1 MRFFA
6 TLHVAWRALLRNK
19 MRSIL
24 TMLGMIIGV
33 GAVIITV
40 SLGNGAKAQME
51 AQIASLGQNVVLVF
65 NWSINRG
72 GARSGFGSAGTLTVD
87 DAAALAREIPEIVS
101 ISPERRYNAQIAA
114 GDLNWSTSIVGESET
129 YLDIRQ
135 WPLSQGSMFTE
146 QDVRG
151 AGKVAIIGQ
160 TIATQL
166 FPDGDAVGQ
175 VMRIKNV
182 PFIVDGVLTP
192 KGLSVQGQDQ
202 DDVVIVPYTSLMK
215 RLQGVTT
222 LSGVTLETVN
232 SAALTTVQDQVIDIL
247 RQRHRTTPLTDDF
260 IVRNQ
265 QEIADVQNS
274 QSQTMRAL
282 LAGVALVSLL
292 VGGIG
297 IMNIML
303 VSVTERT
310 REIGIRM
317 AVGAH
322 GRDILMQFL
331 TEAVALSVLGGALG
345 ISAGIGGSRLLTYF
359 EYWPTLIPTFW
370 IVVSFIVSAVVG
382 VFFGFYP
389 AWKASQ
395 LDPIDALRY
404 E

>member
-1 MRFFA
+1 MKLLVTFRLA
-6 TLHVAWRALLRNK
+6 ARALRRNK
-19 MRSIL
+19 MRTIL

-33 GAVIITV
+33 GAVIVTV
-40 SLGNGAKAQME
+40 SLGNGAKAQVE

-65 NWSINRG
+65 NGSFIRG
-72 GARSGFGSAGTLTVD
+72 GVRSGFGGAGTLTVD
-87 DAAALAREIPEIVS
+87 DAAALQREIPEIIT

-114 GDLNWSTSIVGESET
+114 GDLNWSTSIIGESET

-135 WPLSQGSMFTE
+135 WPLSQGAMFTE
-146 QDVRG
+146 QDVHG
-151 AGKVAIIGQ
+151 ANKVAIIGQ
-160 TIATQL
+160 TVATQL

-175 VMRIKNV
+175 AMRIKNV
-182 PFIVDGVLTP
+182 PFIVVGVLSP

-202 DDVVIVPYTSLMK
+202 DDVVVLPFTSLMK

-222 LSGVTLETVN
+222 LSGVTVQAV
-232 SAALTTVQDQVIDIL
+232 SAAALSTVQDQIIAIL
-247 RQRHRTTPLTDDF
+247 RQRHRTNPLTDDF
-260 IVRNQ
+260 IVRT
-265 QEIADVQNS
+265 QEEITAAANNT
-274 QSQTMRAL
+274 SQTMRIL
-282 LAGVALVSLL
+282 LVAVAIVSLV

-322 GRDILMQFL
+322 GRDILTQFL
-331 TEAVALSVLGGALG
+331 TEAVTLSMLGGVLGITLG
-345 ISAGIGGSRLLTYF
+345 VVGSWLLTHF
-359 EYWPTLIPTFW
+359 GQWPTLIPSFW

>member
-1 MRFFA
+1 
-6 TLHVAWRALLRNK
+6 
-19 MRSIL
+19 
-24 TMLGMIIGV
+24 MLGMIIGV
-33 GAVIITV
+33 GAVIVTV
-40 SLGNGAKAQME
+40 SLGNGAKAQVE

-65 NWSINRG
+65 NGSFNRG
-72 GARSGFGSAGTLTVD
+72 GVRSGFGGAGTLTVD
-87 DAAALAREIPEIVS
+87 DAAALAREIPEIIT

-114 GDLNWSTSIVGESET
+114 GDLNWSTSVIGESET

-135 WPLSQGSMFTE
+135 WPLSQGAMFTE
-146 QDVRG
+146 QDVHG
-151 AGKVAIIGQ
+151 ANKVAIIGQ
-160 TIATQL
+160 TVATQL

-175 VMRIKNV
+175 AMRIKNV
-182 PFIVDGVLTP
+182 PFIVVGVLSP

-202 DDVVIVPYTSLMK
+202 DDVVVLPYTSLMK

-222 LSGVTLETVN
+222 LSGVTVQAVN
-232 SAALTTVQDQVIDIL
+232 AAALSTVQQQIMDIL

-260 IVRNQ
+260 IVRT
-265 QEIADVQNS
+265 QEEITAAANNT
-274 QSQTMRAL
+274 SQTMRIL
-282 LAGVALVSLL
+282 LVAVAIVSLV

-322 GRDILMQFL
+322 GRDILTQFL
-331 TEAVALSVLGGALG
+331 TEAVTLSMLGGVLGITLG
-345 ISAGIGGSRLLTYF
+345 VAGSWLMTHYGQ
-359 EYWPTLIPTFW
+359 WPTLIPTFW

>member
-1 MRFFA
+1 MKLLV
-6 TLHVAWRALLRNK
+6 TLRVAVRALLRNK
-19 MRSIL
+19 MRSAL

-33 GAVIITV
+33 GAVIVTV

-51 AQIASLGQNVVLVF
+51 AQIASLGQNVVLIF
-65 NWSINRG
+65 NGSFNRG
-72 GARSGFGSAGTLTVD
+72 GVRSGFGGAGTLTVD
-87 DAAALAREIPEIVS
+87 DAAALAREIPEIVT

-114 GDLNWSTSIVGESET
+114 GDLNWSTSILGESET

-135 WPLSQGSMFTE
+135 WPLSQGNMFTE
-146 QDVRG
+146 QDVHG
-151 AGKVAIIGQ
+151 ANKVAIIGQ
-160 TIATQL
+160 TVATQL
-166 FPDGDAVGQ
+166 FPEGDAVGQ
-175 VMRIKNV
+175 VLRIKNV
-182 PFIVDGVLTP
+182 PFIVDGVLSP

-202 DDVVIVPYTSLMK
+202 DDVIIMPYTSLMK

-222 LSGVTLETVN
+222 LSGVTVQTV
-232 SAALTTVQDQVIDIL
+232 SPGALSSVQDQIVSIL

-260 IVRNQ
+260 IVRTQ
-265 QEIADVQNS
+265 QEITDVANNN
-274 QSQTMRAL
+274 SQTMRAL

-331 TEAVALSVLGGALG
+331 IEAVTLSLLGGALG
-345 ISAGIGGSRLLTYF
+345 ISLGIGGSRLLTYV

>member
-1 MRFFA
+1 MTILA
-6 TLHVAWRALLRNK
+6 TLWVAGRALRRNK
-19 MRSIL
+19 MRTIL

-51 AQIASLGQNVVLVF
+51 AQIASLGQNVVLVYNGSF
-65 NWSINRG
+65 MRG
-72 GARSGFGSAGTLTVD
+72 GVRSGFGGAGTLTVD
-87 DAAALAREIPEIVS
+87 DAAALAREIPEIAG

-114 GDLNWSTSIVGESET
+114 GDLNWSTSILGESDT

-135 WPLSQGSMFTE
+135 WPLSAGTMFTQ
-146 QDVRG
+146 QDVRS
-151 AGKVAIIGQ
+151 ANKVAIIGK
-160 TIATQL
+160 TVADQL

-175 VMRIKNV
+175 VMRVKNV
-182 PFIVDGVLTP
+182 PFIVVGVLTP
-192 KGLSVQGQDQ
+192 KGLSLQGQDQ
-202 DDVVIVPYTSLMK
+202 DDVIVMPYTSLMK

-222 LSGVTLETVN
+222 LSGITIQTV
-232 SAALTTVQDQVIDIL
+232 SASALSSVQQQIIAIL
-247 RQRHRTTPLTDDF
+247 RQRHRTTELTDDF
-260 IVRNQ
+260 IVRT
-265 QEIADVQNS
+265 QEEITEVANNN
-274 QSQTMRAL
+274 SQTMRAL

-322 GRDILMQFL
+322 GRDILLQFL
-331 TEAVALSVLGGALG
+331 TEAVTLSLLGGVLGITLG
-345 ISAGIGGSRLLTYF
+345 VGGSRVLTYF
-359 EYWPTLIPTFW
+359 KHWPTLVPTEW
-370 IVVSFIVSAVVG
+370 IVISSIVSAAVG

>member
-1 MRFFA
+1 MNFFA
-6 TLHVAWRALLRNK
+6 TLRVAARALRRNK

-33 GAVIITV
+33 GAVIVTV
-40 SLGNGAKAQME
+40 SLGDGAKAQME

-65 NWSINRG
+65 NWSVNRG
-72 GARSGFGSAGTLTVD
+72 GVRSGFGGAGTLTVD
-87 DAAALAREIPEIVS
+87 DAAALAREIPEIIT

-114 GDLNWSTSIVGESET
+114 GDLNWGTSILGESET
-129 YLDIRQ
+129 YLDIRE
-135 WPLSQGSMFTE
+135 WPLAEGSMFTE
-146 QDVRG
+146 QDVRS
-151 AGKVAIIGQ
+151 ANKVAIIGK
-160 TIATQL
+160 TVATQL

-182 PFIVDGVLTP
+182 PFIVDGILTP
-192 KGLSVQGQDQ
+192 KGLSLQGQDQ

-222 LSGVTLETVN
+222 LSGVTVE
-232 SAALTTVQDQVIDIL
+232 AANAAAMSSVQQQVIDIL

-260 IVRNQ
+260 IVRTQ
-265 QEIADVQNS
+265 QEITDVANNNS
-274 QSQTMRAL
+274 ATMRTL

-317 AVGAH
+317 AVGAQ

-331 TEAVALSVLGGALG
+331 TEAVALSLLGGILG
-345 ISAGIGGSRLLTYF
+345 ISFGVGGSRLMTYF
-359 EYWPTLIPTFW
+359 KQWPTLIPTFW

>member
-1 MRFFA
+1 MNFFA
-6 TLHVAWRALLRNK
+6 TLRVAARALRRNK
-19 MRSIL
+19 MRTIL
-24 TMLGMIIGV
+24 TMLGLIIGV
-33 GAVIITV
+33 GAVIVTV

-51 AQIASLGQNVVLVF
+51 AQIASLGQNVVLVYSGSF
-65 NWSINRG
+65 NRG
-72 GARSGFGSAGTLTVD
+72 GVRSGFGGAGTLTVD
-87 DAAALAREIPEIVS
+87 DAAALAREIPEVIT

-114 GDLNWSTSIVGESET
+114 GDLNWSTSIQGESET

-135 WPLSQGSMFTE
+135 WPLAEGSMFTE
-146 QDVRG
+146 QDVHG
-151 AGKVAIIGQ
+151 ANKVAIIGQ
-160 TIATQL
+160 TVATNL
-166 FPDGDAVGQ
+166 FPDGNAVGQ
-175 VMRIKNV
+175 VMRVKNV
-182 PFIVDGVLTP
+182 PFIVDGVLAA

-202 DDVVIVPYTSLMK
+202 DDVIIMPYTSLMK

-222 LSGVTLETVN
+222 LSGVTVQTI
-232 SAALTTVQDQVIDIL
+232 SADALDTVQEQIIEIL
-247 RQRHRTTPLTDDF
+247 RQRHRTTPITDDF
-260 IVRNQ
+260 IVRTQ
-265 QEIADVQNS
+265 KEITDVVNNNS
-274 QSQTMRAL
+274 ATMRIL
-282 LAGVALVSLL
+282 LVAVAIVSLV

-322 GRDILMQFL
+322 GRDILTQFL
-331 TEAVALSVLGGALG
+331 TEAVTLSILGGILG
-345 ISAGIGGSRLLTYF
+345 ITLGVGGSWLLTHF
-359 EYWPTLIPTFW
+359 GGWPTLIPTLW
-370 IVVSFIVSAVVG
+370 IVISFIVSAVVG

>member
-331 TEAVALSVLGGALG
+331 IEAVALSVLGGALG

-370 IVVSFIVSAVVG
+370 IVVSFIVSAMVG

>member
-1 MRFFA
+1 MKLLV
-6 TLHVAWRALLRNK
+6 TLRLAARALRRNK
-19 MRSIL
+19 MRTIL

-33 GAVIITV
+33 GAVIVTV
-40 SLGNGAKAQME
+40 SLGNGAKAQVE

-65 NWSINRG
+65 NGSFNRG
-72 GARSGFGSAGTLTVD
+72 GVRSGFGGAGTLTVD
-87 DAAALAREIPEIVS
+87 DAVALQREIPEIIT

-114 GDLNWSTSIVGESET
+114 GDLNWSTSIIGESET

-135 WPLSQGSMFTE
+135 WPLSQGAMFTE
-146 QDVRG
+146 QDVHG
-151 AGKVAIIGQ
+151 ANKVAIIGQ
-160 TIATQL
+160 TVATQL

-175 VMRIKNV
+175 AMRIKNV
-182 PFIVDGVLTP
+182 PFIVVGVLSP

-202 DDVVIVPYTSLMK
+202 DDVVVLPYTSLMK

-222 LSGVTLETVN
+222 LSGVTVQAV
-232 SAALTTVQDQVIDIL
+232 SAAALSTVQDQIIAIL
-247 RQRHRTTPLTDDF
+247 RQRHRTNPLTDDF
-260 IVRNQ
+260 IVRT
-265 QEIADVQNS
+265 QEEITAAANNT
-274 QSQTMRAL
+274 SQTMRIL
-282 LAGVALVSLL
+282 LVAVAIVSLV

-322 GRDILMQFL
+322 GRDILTQFL
-331 TEAVALSVLGGALG
+331 TEAVTLSMLGGVLGITLG
-345 ISAGIGGSRLLTYF
+345 VVGSWLLTHF
-359 EYWPTLIPTFW
+359 GQWPTLIPTFW
-370 IVVSFIVSAVVG
+370 IVISFIVSAVVG

>member
-1 MRFFA
+1 MKLLV
-6 TLHVAWRALLRNK
+6 TLRLAARALRRNK
-19 MRSIL
+19 MRTIL

-33 GAVIITV
+33 GAVIVTV
-40 SLGNGAKAQME
+40 SLGNGAKAQVE

-65 NWSINRG
+65 NGSFNRG
-72 GARSGFGSAGTLTVD
+72 GVRSGFGGAGTLTVD
-87 DAAALAREIPEIVS
+87 DAAALQREIPEIIT

-114 GDLNWSTSIVGESET
+114 GDLNWSTSIIGESET

-146 QDVRG
+146 QDVHG
-151 AGKVAIIGQ
+151 ANKVAIIGQ
-160 TIATQL
+160 TVATQL

-175 VMRIKNV
+175 AMRIKNV
-182 PFIVDGVLTP
+182 PFIVVGVLSP

-202 DDVVIVPYTSLMK
+202 DDVVVLPYTSLMK

-222 LSGVTLETVN
+222 LSGVTVQAV
-232 SAALTTVQDQVIDIL
+232 SASALSTVQDQIISIL
-247 RQRHRTTPLTDDF
+247 RQRHRTNPLTDDF
-260 IVRNQ
+260 IVRT
-265 QEIADVQNS
+265 QEEITAAANNT
-274 QSQTMRAL
+274 SQTMRVL
-282 LAGVALVSLL
+282 LVAVAIVSLV

-322 GRDILMQFL
+322 GRDILTQFL
-331 TEAVALSVLGGALG
+331 TEAVTLSMLGGVLGITLG
-345 ISAGIGGSRLLTYF
+345 VVGSWLLTHYGQ
-359 EYWPTLIPTFW
+359 WPTLIPTFW
-370 IVVSFIVSAVVG
+370 IVISFIVSAVVG

>member
-1 MRFFA
+1 MKLFV
-6 TLHVAWRALLRNK
+6 TLRVAGRALLRNK
-19 MRSIL
+19 MRTIL

-33 GAVIITV
+33 GAVIVTV
-40 SLGNGAKAQME
+40 SLGNGAKAAVE

-65 NWSINRG
+65 NGSFNRG
-72 GARSGFGSAGTLTVD
+72 GVRSGFGGAGTLTVD
-87 DAAALAREIPEIVS
+87 DAAALAREIPEIVT

-114 GDLNWSTSIVGESET
+114 GDLNWSTSIIGESET

-135 WPLSQGSMFTE
+135 WPLSEGAMFTE
-146 QDVRG
+146 QDVHG
-151 AGKVAIIGQ
+151 ANKVAIIGQ
-160 TIATQL
+160 TVATQL

-175 VMRIKNV
+175 AMRIKNV
-182 PFIVDGVLTP
+182 PFIVVGVLSP

-202 DDVVIVPYTSLMK
+202 DDVVVLPYTSLMK

-222 LSGVTLETVN
+222 LSGVTVQAVN
-232 SAALTTVQDQVIDIL
+232 AAALSTVQDQIIAIL
-247 RQRHRTTPLTDDF
+247 RQRHRTNPLTDDF
-260 IVRNQ
+260 IVRT
-265 QEIADVQNS
+265 QEEITAAANNT
-274 QSQTMRAL
+274 SQTMRIL
-282 LAGVALVSLL
+282 LVAVAIVSLV

-322 GRDILMQFL
+322 GRDILTQFL
-331 TEAVALSVLGGALG
+331 TEAVTLSILGGVLGITLG
-345 ISAGIGGSRLLTYF
+345 VVGSWLLTHYGQ
-359 EYWPTLIPTFW
+359 WPTLIPTLW
-370 IVVSFIVSAVVG
+370 IVVSFVVSAVVG